1 MPYPFGRAF
10 LLKNMMSSTLKN
22 NRKVT
27 LLILGL
33 LSAIGPFSIDLYLP
47 AFDNIA
53 TDFNTSVDKV
63 QLSLTSYF
71 IGIAFGQMV
80 YGPLLDKF
88 GRKKPLLVG
97 LAIYIV
103 ASVLCLFTRDINHL
117 IFLRFLQA
125 LGSCGGMVGAR
136 AMVTDY
142 YSSREAAKVFSLL
155 MLVIGVSP
163 ILAPSIGAFML
174 THLDWHFIFLFL
186 AIMAL
191 VIFLATWFLLP
202 ESYTGNR
209 EMSLAPKSILGN
221 FWQVLSNKV
230 FLSYCLIGSIA
241 SAGTY
246 AYLAGSSF
254 VMQQYFGLT
263 KQQYGLAFAF
273 VASAMIIA
281 TQLNRYFLKKHSS
294 EQISRLAN
302 TWQAFVGILMVLA
315 LSFDLLTFPVAL
327 MLIFFF
333 LFGHGFIF
341 PNTSAVALSPFK
353 GLAGSASALL
363 GCIQM
368 AIGAFASGMVSAL
381 HNETPWPMLGVMA
394 AGGVL
399 SLILHVVVKN
409 RVKTDRT

>member
-1 MPYPFGRAF
+1 
-10 LLKNMMSSTLKN
+10 LKN

-47 AFDNIA
+47 AFDVIA
-53 TDFNTSVDKV
+53 EDFNTSVDKV
-63 QLSLTSYF
+63 QLTLTSYF

-80 YGPLLDKF
+80 YGPLLDKY

-97 LAIYIV
+97 LAIYFV
-103 ASVLCLFTRDINHL
+103 ASLMCIFTRDINHL

-174 THLDWHFIFLFL
+174 THFDWHYIFLFL
-186 AIMAL
+186 AVL
-191 VIFLATWFLLP
+191 SLLIFIATAFLLP
-202 ESYTGNR
+202 ESYAGNKDF
-209 EMSLAPKSILGN
+209 SLAPKSIINN
-221 FWQVLSNKV
+221 FCQVISNKV
-230 FLSYCLIGSIA
+230 FISYCLIGSIA

-254 VMQQYFGLT
+254 VMQQYFGLS
-263 KQQYGLAFAF
+263 KEQYGLAFAF
-273 VASAMIIA
+273 VASAMVIA

-294 EQISRLAN
+294 EQISQLAN
-302 TWQAFVGILMVLA
+302 TWQAFIGVLMIVA
-315 LSFDLLTFPVAL
+315 LLTNTLTFPVTL
-327 MLIFFF
+327 ILIFFF

-341 PNTSAVALSPFK
+341 PNTSAVALTPFK
-353 GLAGSASALL
+353 SLAGSASALL

-368 AIGAFASGMVSAL
+368 AIGALASAVVSLL
-381 HNETPWPMLGVMA
+381 HNETPWPMLGVMC
-394 AGGVL
+394 AGAIL
-399 SLILHVVVKN
+399 SLILHLIVKKN
-409 RVKTDRT
+409 VKTTLE

>member
-1 MPYPFGRAF
+1 
-10 LLKNMMSSTLKN
+10 MSSSLKN

-47 AFDNIA
+47 AFDVIA
-53 TDFNTSVDKV
+53 EDFNTSVDKV
-63 QLSLTSYF
+63 QLTLTSYF

-80 YGPLLDKF
+80 YGPLLDKY

-97 LAIYIV
+97 LAIYFV
-103 ASVLCLFTRDINHL
+103 ASLMCIFTRDINHL

-174 THLDWHFIFLFL
+174 THFDWHYIFLFL
-186 AIMAL
+186 AVL
-191 VIFLATWFLLP
+191 SLLIFIATAFLLP
-202 ESYTGNR
+202 ESYAGNKDF
-209 EMSLAPKSILGN
+209 SLAPKSIINN
-221 FWQVLSNKV
+221 FWQVISNKV
-230 FLSYCLIGSIA
+230 FISYCLIGSIA

-254 VMQQYFGLT
+254 VMQQYFGLS
-263 KQQYGLAFAF
+263 KEQYGLAFAF
-273 VASAMIIA
+273 VASAMVIA

-294 EQISRLAN
+294 EQISQLAN
-302 TWQAFVGILMVLA
+302 TWQAFIGVLMIVA
-315 LSFDLLTFPVAL
+315 LLTNTLTFPVTL
-327 MLIFFF
+327 ILIFFF

-341 PNTSAVALSPFK
+341 PNTSAVALTPFK
-353 GLAGSASALL
+353 SLAGSASALL

-368 AIGAFASGMVSAL
+368 AIGALASAVVSLL
-381 HNETPWPMLGVMA
+381 HNETPWPMLGVMC
-394 AGGVL
+394 AGAIL
-399 SLILHVVVKN
+399 SLILHLIVKKN
-409 RVKTDRT
+409 VKTTLE

>member
-1 MPYPFGRAF
+1 
-10 LLKNMMSSTLKN
+10 MSSSLKN

-47 AFDNIA
+47 AFDVIA
-53 TDFNTSVDKV
+53 EDFNTSVDKV
-63 QLSLTSYF
+63 QLTLTSYF

-80 YGPLLDKF
+80 YGPLLDKY

-97 LAIYIV
+97 LAIYFV
-103 ASVLCLFTRDINHL
+103 ASLMCIFTRDINHL

-174 THLDWHFIFLFL
+174 THFDWHYIFLFL
-186 AIMAL
+186 AVL
-191 VIFLATWFLLP
+191 SLLIFIATAFLLP
-202 ESYTGNR
+202 ESYAGNKDF
-209 EMSLAPKSILGN
+209 SLAPKSIINN
-221 FWQVLSNKV
+221 FWQVISNKV
-230 FLSYCLIGSIA
+230 FISYCLIGSIA

-254 VMQQYFGLT
+254 VMQQYFGLS
-263 KQQYGLAFAF
+263 KEQYGLAFAF
-273 VASAMIIA
+273 VASAMVIA

-294 EQISRLAN
+294 EQISQLAN
-302 TWQAFVGILMVLA
+302 TWQAFIGVLMIVA
-315 LSFDLLTFPVAL
+315 LLTNTLTFPVTL
-327 MLIFFF
+327 ILIFFF

-341 PNTSAVALSPFK
+341 PNTSAVALTPFK
-353 GLAGSASALL
+353 SLAGSASALL

-368 AIGAFASGMVSAL
+368 TIGALASAVVSLL
-381 HNETPWPMLGVMA
+381 HNETPWPMLGVMC
-394 AGGVL
+394 AGAIL
-399 SLILHVVVKN
+399 SLILHLIVKKN
-409 RVKTDRT
+409 VKTSVE

>member
-1 MPYPFGRAF
+1 
-10 LLKNMMSSTLKN
+10 MSSSLKN

-47 AFDNIA
+47 AFDVIA
-53 TDFNTSVDKV
+53 EDFNTSVDKV
-63 QLSLTSYF
+63 QLTLTSYF

-80 YGPLLDKF
+80 YGPLLDKY

-97 LAIYIV
+97 LAIYFV
-103 ASVLCLFTRDINHL
+103 ASLMCIFTRDINHL

-174 THLDWHFIFLFL
+174 THFDWHYIFLFL
-186 AIMAL
+186 AVL
-191 VIFLATWFLLP
+191 SLLIFIATAFLLP
-202 ESYTGNR
+202 ESYAGNKDF
-209 EMSLAPKSILGN
+209 SLAPKSIINN
-221 FWQVLSNKV
+221 FWQVISNKV
-230 FLSYCLIGSIA
+230 FISYCLIGSIA

-254 VMQQYFGLT
+254 VMQQYFGLS
-263 KQQYGLAFAF
+263 KEQYGLAFAF
-273 VASAMIIA
+273 VASAMVIA

-294 EQISRLAN
+294 EQISQLAN
-302 TWQAFVGILMVLA
+302 TWQAFIGVLTIVA
-315 LSFDLLTFPVAL
+315 LLTNTLTFPVTL
-327 MLIFFF
+327 ILIFFF

-341 PNTSAVALSPFK
+341 PNTSAVALTPFK
-353 GLAGSASALL
+353 SLAGSASALL

-368 AIGAFASGMVSAL
+368 AIGALASAVVSLL
-381 HNETPWPMLGVMA
+381 HNETPWPMLGVMC
-394 AGGVL
+394 AGAIL
-399 SLILHVVVKN
+399 SLILHLIVKKN
-409 RVKTDRT
+409 VKTTLE

>member
-1 MPYPFGRAF
+1 MSSS
-10 LLKNMMSSTLKN
+10 LKND
-22 NRKVT
+22 RKVT

-47 AFDNIA
+47 AFDVIA
-53 TDFNTSVDKV
+53 EDFNTSVDKV
-63 QLSLTSYF
+63 QLTLTSYF

-80 YGPLLDKF
+80 YGPLLDKY

-97 LAIYIV
+97 LAIYFV
-103 ASVLCLFTRDINHL
+103 ASLMCIFTRDINHL

-174 THLDWHFIFLFL
+174 THFDWHYIFLFL
-186 AIMAL
+186 AVL
-191 VIFLATWFLLP
+191 SLLIFIATAFLLP
-202 ESYTGNR
+202 ESYAGNKDF
-209 EMSLAPKSILGN
+209 SLAPKSIINN
-221 FWQVLSNKV
+221 FWQVISNKV
-230 FLSYCLIGSIA
+230 FISYCLIGSIA

-254 VMQQYFGLT
+254 VMQQYFGLS
-263 KQQYGLAFAF
+263 KEQYGLAFAF
-273 VASAMIIA
+273 VASAMVIA

-294 EQISRLAN
+294 EQISQLAN
-302 TWQAFVGILMVLA
+302 TWQAFIGVLMIVA
-315 LSFDLLTFPVAL
+315 LLTNTLTFPVTL
-327 MLIFFF
+327 ILIFFF

-341 PNTSAVALSPFK
+341 PNTSAVALTPFK
-353 GLAGSASALL
+353 SLAGSASALL

-368 AIGAFASGMVSAL
+368 AIGALASAVVSLL
-381 HNETPWPMLGVMA
+381 HNETPWPMLGVMC
-394 AGGVL
+394 AGAIL
-399 SLILHVVVKN
+399 SLILHLIVKKN
-409 RVKTDRT
+409 VKTSVE

>member
-1 MPYPFGRAF
+1 
-10 LLKNMMSSTLKN
+10 MSSALKN

-47 AFDNIA
+47 AFDVIA
-53 TDFNTSVDKV
+53 EDFNTSVDKV
-63 QLSLTSYF
+63 QLTLTSYF
-71 IGIAFGQMV
+71 IGIAFGQMI
-80 YGPLLDKF
+80 YGPLLDKY

-97 LAIYIV
+97 LAIYFF
-103 ASVLCLFTRDINHL
+103 ASLLCILTKDINHL
-117 IFLRFLQA
+117 IILRFLQA

-142 YSSREAAKVFSLL
+142 YSNREAAKVFSLL

-174 THLDWHFIFLFL
+174 AHFDWHYIFLFL
-186 AIMAL
+186 AVLSLFIL
-191 VIFLATWFLLP
+191 VATAFLLP
-202 ESYTGNR
+202 ESFAGNR
-209 EMSLAPKSILGN
+209 SLSLAPKSILGN

-230 FLSYCLIGSIA
+230 FISYCLIGSIA

-254 VMQQYFGLT
+254 VMQQFFGLT
-263 KQQYGLAFAF
+263 KAEYGIAFAF
-273 VASAMIIA
+273 IASAMVIA

-294 EQISRLAN
+294 EYISRMAN
-302 TWQAFVGILMVLA
+302 TWQAFIGILMVIALMTNS
-315 LSFDLLTFPVAL
+315 LSFPVLLI
-327 MLIFFF
+327 LIFCF

-341 PNTSAVALSPFK
+341 PNTSAVALTPFK
-353 GLAGSASALL
+353 SLAGSASALL

-368 AIGAFASGMVSAL
+368 AIGAFASALVSFF
-381 HNETPWPMLGVMA
+381 HNGTAWPMLMVMCS
-394 AGGVL
+394 GGIL
-399 SLILHVVVKN
+399 SLILHLIIKN
-409 RVKTDRT
+409 RVQTSES

>member
-1 MPYPFGRAF
+1 
-10 LLKNMMSSTLKN
+10 MSSSLKN

-47 AFDNIA
+47 AFDVIA
-53 TDFNTSVDKV
+53 EDFNTSVDKV
-63 QLSLTSYF
+63 QLTLTSYF

-80 YGPLLDKF
+80 YGPLLDKY

-97 LAIYIV
+97 LAIYFV
-103 ASVLCLFTRDINHL
+103 ASLMCIFTRDINHL

-174 THLDWHFIFLFL
+174 THFDWHYIFLFL
-186 AIMAL
+186 AVL
-191 VIFLATWFLLP
+191 SLLIFIATAFHLP
-202 ESYTGNR
+202 ESYAGNKDF
-209 EMSLAPKSILGN
+209 SLAPKSIINN
-221 FWQVLSNKV
+221 FWQVISNKV
-230 FLSYCLIGSIA
+230 FISYCLIGSIA

-254 VMQQYFGLT
+254 VMQQYFGLS
-263 KQQYGLAFAF
+263 KEQYGLAFAF
-273 VASAMIIA
+273 VASAMVIA

-294 EQISRLAN
+294 EQISQLAN
-302 TWQAFVGILMVLA
+302 TWQAFIGVLMIVA
-315 LSFDLLTFPVAL
+315 LLTNTLTFPVTL
-327 MLIFFF
+327 ILIFFF

-341 PNTSAVALSPFK
+341 PNTSAVALTPFK
-353 GLAGSASALL
+353 SLAGSASALL

-368 AIGAFASGMVSAL
+368 AIGALASAVVSLL
-381 HNETPWPMLGVMA
+381 HNETPWPMLGVMC
-394 AGGVL
+394 AGAIL
-399 SLILHVVVKN
+399 SLILHLIVKKN
-409 RVKTDRT
+409 VKTTLE

>member
-1 MPYPFGRAF
+1 
-10 LLKNMMSSTLKN
+10 MSSSLKN

-47 AFDNIA
+47 AFDVIA
-53 TDFNTSVDKV
+53 EDFNTSVDKV
-63 QLSLTSYF
+63 QLTLTSYF

-80 YGPLLDKF
+80 YGPLLDKY

-97 LAIYIV
+97 LAIYFV
-103 ASVLCLFTRDINHL
+103 ASLMCIFTRDINHL

-174 THLDWHFIFLFL
+174 THFDWHYIFLFL
-186 AIMAL
+186 AVL
-191 VIFLATWFLLP
+191 SLLIFIATAFLLP
-202 ESYTGNR
+202 ESYAGNKDF
-209 EMSLAPKSILGN
+209 SLAPKSIINN
-221 FWQVLSNKV
+221 FWQVIGNKV
-230 FLSYCLIGSIA
+230 FISYCLIGSIA

-254 VMQQYFGLT
+254 VMQQYFGLS
-263 KQQYGLAFAF
+263 KEQYGLAFAF
-273 VASAMIIA
+273 VASAMVIA

-294 EQISRLAN
+294 EQISQLAN
-302 TWQAFVGILMVLA
+302 TWQAFIGVLMIVA
-315 LSFDLLTFPVAL
+315 LLTNTLTFPVTL
-327 MLIFFF
+327 ILIFFF

-341 PNTSAVALSPFK
+341 PNTSAVALTPFK
-353 GLAGSASALL
+353 SLAGSASALL

-368 AIGAFASGMVSAL
+368 AIGALASAVVSLL
-381 HNETPWPMLGVMA
+381 HNETPWPMLGVMC
-394 AGGVL
+394 AGAIL
-399 SLILHVVVKN
+399 SLILHLIVKKN
-409 RVKTDRT
+409 VKTTLE

>member
-1 MPYPFGRAF
+1 
-10 LLKNMMSSTLKN
+10 MSSSLKN

-47 AFDNIA
+47 AFDVIA
-53 TDFNTSVDKV
+53 EDFNTSVDKV
-63 QLSLTSYF
+63 QLTLTSYF

-80 YGPLLDKF
+80 YGPLLDKY

-97 LAIYIV
+97 LAIYFV
-103 ASVLCLFTRDINHL
+103 ASLMCIFTRDNNHL

-174 THLDWHFIFLFL
+174 THFDWHYIFLFL
-186 AIMAL
+186 AVL
-191 VIFLATWFLLP
+191 SLLIFIATAFLLP
-202 ESYTGNR
+202 ESYAGNKDF
-209 EMSLAPKSILGN
+209 SLAPKSIINN
-221 FWQVLSNKV
+221 FWQVISNKV
-230 FLSYCLIGSIA
+230 FISYCLIGSIA

-254 VMQQYFGLT
+254 VMQQYFGLS
-263 KQQYGLAFAF
+263 KEQYGLAFAF
-273 VASAMIIA
+273 VASAMVIA

-294 EQISRLAN
+294 EQISQLAN
-302 TWQAFVGILMVLA
+302 TWQAFIGVLMIVA
-315 LSFDLLTFPVAL
+315 LLTNTLTFPVTL
-327 MLIFFF
+327 ILIFFF

-341 PNTSAVALSPFK
+341 PNTSAVALTPFK
-353 GLAGSASALL
+353 SLAGSASALL

-368 AIGAFASGMVSAL
+368 AIGALASAVVSLL
-381 HNETPWPMLGVMA
+381 HNETPWPMLGVMC
-394 AGGVL
+394 AGAIL
-399 SLILHVVVKN
+399 SLILHLIVKKN
-409 RVKTDRT
+409 VKTTLE

>member
-1 MPYPFGRAF
+1 
-10 LLKNMMSSTLKN
+10 LKN

-47 AFDNIA
+47 AFDVIA
-53 TDFNTSVDKV
+53 EDFNTSVDKV
-63 QLSLTSYF
+63 QLTLTSYF

-80 YGPLLDKF
+80 YGPLLDKY

-97 LAIYIV
+97 LAIYFV
-103 ASVLCLFTRDINHL
+103 ASLMCIFTRDINHL

-174 THLDWHFIFLFL
+174 THFDWHYIFLFL
-186 AIMAL
+186 AVL
-191 VIFLATWFLLP
+191 SLLIFIATAFLLP
-202 ESYTGNR
+202 ESYAGNKDF
-209 EMSLAPKSILGN
+209 SLAPKSIINN
-221 FWQVLSNKV
+221 FWQVISNKV
-230 FLSYCLIGSIA
+230 FISYCLIGSIA

-254 VMQQYFGLT
+254 VMQQYFGLS
-263 KQQYGLAFAF
+263 KEQYGLAFAF
-273 VASAMIIA
+273 VASAMVIA

-294 EQISRLAN
+294 EQISQLAN
-302 TWQAFVGILMVLA
+302 TWQAFIGVLMIVA
-315 LSFDLLTFPVAL
+315 LLTNTLTFPVTL
-327 MLIFFF
+327 ILIFFL

-341 PNTSAVALSPFK
+341 PNTSAVALTPFK
-353 GLAGSASALL
+353 SLAGSASALL

-368 AIGAFASGMVSAL
+368 AIGALASAVVSLL
-381 HNETPWPMLGVMA
+381 HNETPWPMLGVMC
-394 AGGVL
+394 AGAIL
-399 SLILHVVVKN
+399 SLILHLIVKKN
-409 RVKTDRT
+409 VKTTLE

>member
-1 MPYPFGRAF
+1 MNYM
-10 LLKNMMSSTLKN
+10 LKSLKN

-47 AFDNIA
+47 AFDVIA
-53 TDFNTSVDKV
+53 EDFHTSVDKV
-63 QLSLTSYF
+63 QLTLTSYF
-71 IGIAFGQMV
+71 VGIAFGQMI
-80 YGPLLDKF
+80 YGPLLDKY

-97 LAIYIV
+97 LAIYFV
-103 ASVLCLFTRDINHL
+103 ASLMCIFTRDINHL
-117 IFLRFLQA
+117 ILLRFLQA

-174 THLDWHFIFLFL
+174 EHFDWHYIFLFL
-186 AIMAL
+186 AVL
-191 VIFLATWFLLP
+191 SLLIFIATAFLLP
-202 ESYTGNR
+202 ESYSGNR
-209 EMSLAPKSILGN
+209 ELSLAPKSIISN
-221 FWQVLSNKV
+221 FWKVLSNKV
-230 FLSYCLIGSIA
+230 FISYCLIGSIA

-254 VMQQYFGLT
+254 VMQQYFGLS
-263 KQQYGLAFAF
+263 KAEYGLAFAF
-273 VASAMIIA
+273 IASAMVIA

-294 EQISRLAN
+294 EEISRIAN
-302 TWQAFVGILMVLA
+302 MWQAFIGVIMIIVL
-315 LSFDLLTFPVAL
+315 SSGMLTFPITL
-327 MLIFFF
+327 ILIFCF

-341 PNTSAVALSPFK
+341 PNTSAVALTPFK

-368 AIGAFASGMVSAL
+368 AIGAFASALVSVL
-381 HNETPWPMLGVMA
+381 HNETAWPMLGVMCSGA
-394 AGGVL
+394 IL
-399 SLILHVVVKN
+399 SLILHMIVKN
-409 RVKTDRT
+409 KVKTEE

>member
-1 MPYPFGRAF
+1 
-10 LLKNMMSSTLKN
+10 MSSALKN

-47 AFDNIA
+47 AFDVIA
-53 TDFNTSVDKV
+53 EDFNTSVDKV
-63 QLSLTSYF
+63 QLTLTSYF
-71 IGIAFGQMV
+71 IGIAFGQMI
-80 YGPLLDKF
+80 YGPLLDKY

-97 LAIYIV
+97 LAIYFF
-103 ASVLCLFTRDINHL
+103 ASLLCILTKDINHL
-117 IFLRFLQA
+117 IILRFLQA

-142 YSSREAAKVFSLL
+142 YSNREAAKVFSLL

-174 THLDWHFIFLFL
+174 AQFDWHYIFLFL
-186 AIMAL
+186 AVLSLFIL
-191 VIFLATWFLLP
+191 VATAFLLP
-202 ESYTGNR
+202 ESFAGNR
-209 EMSLAPKSILGN
+209 SLSLAPKSILGN

-230 FLSYCLIGSIA
+230 FISYCLIGSIA

-254 VMQQYFGLT
+254 VMQQFFGLT
-263 KQQYGLAFAF
+263 KAEYGIAFAF
-273 VASAMIIA
+273 IASAMVIA

-294 EQISRLAN
+294 EYISRMAN
-302 TWQAFVGILMVLA
+302 TWQAFIGILMIIALMTNT
-315 LSFDLLTFPVAL
+315 LSFPVLLI
-327 MLIFFF
+327 LIFCF

-341 PNTSAVALSPFK
+341 PNTSAVALTPFK
-353 GLAGSASALL
+353 SLAGSASALL

-368 AIGAFASGMVSAL
+368 AIGAFASALVSFF
-381 HNETPWPMLGVMA
+381 HNGTAWPMLMVMCS
-394 AGGVL
+394 GGIL
-399 SLILHVVVKN
+399 SLTLHLIVKK
-409 RVKTDRT
+409 RVPTTES